1 MSGRPQPPGHD
12 ALPQEAW
19 PAADRA
25 ALERASTGR
34 GPFARTGRA
43 AQWRPATRRSLVG
56 AYARWLGFLLGRGCA
71 LETEAPPDRITSE
84 RMDDYARFLIARC
97 APKTVASYLGQLHM
111 YVRDVWPTR
120 DWRWLCEMQAQQ
132 HRMAD
137 PIRNKAARLVP
148 QRDLLQL
155 GLDLME
161 RAKAISQWDGQ
172 PAGPHHPALV
182 FRDGLMI
189 ATLAMR
195 PLRLSNFLG
204 LQLHRH
210 LTQSPQGWTITL
222 VAGETKT
229 HAALS
234 WPFPQLLVPALELYL
249 EVYRPLLL
257 NMRGPSNH
265 RHPLRP
271 AGAHLWV
278 SRCGT
283 AVTPAAIEKMLER
296 HTPPRF
302 GHYVNAH
309 MFRDC
314 LASSMAD
321 DDPENVRIAA
331 DLLGHR
337 SFQTT
342 QAHYIQANQRVAL
355 GRLAKLIQT
364 RRRAQQARRRQATR
378 RRRGTP

>member
-1 MSGRPQPPGHD
+1 MSRRPQPPGHD
-12 ALPQEAW
+12 ALPPADW
-19 PAADRA
+19 PAADGA
-25 ALERASTGR
+25 ALERASQSGN
-34 GPFARTGRA
+34 PFARTGRA
-43 AQWRPATRRSLVG
+43 ARWRPATRCALVG
-56 AYARWLGFLLGRGCA
+56 AYARWLGFLVGLGCS
-71 LETEAPPDRITSE
+71 LDTEAPPDRITPE
-84 RMDDYARFLIARC
+84 RMECYARFLIARC
-97 APKTVASYLGQLHM
+97 APKTVASYLGQLH
-111 YVRDVWPTR
+111 VFARHVWPSH
-120 DWRWLCEMQAQQ
+120 DWRWLCHMQAQQ

-137 PIRNKAARLVP
+137 PVRNKAARIVP
-148 QRDLLQL
+148 QSELLQL
-155 GLDLME
+155 GLDLMD
-161 RAKAISQWDGQ
+161 KAAAMPVSDDLR
-172 PAGPHHPALV
+172 AGPGHPALV

-210 LTQSPQGWTITL
+210 LTRNAQGWTIA
-222 VAGETKT
+222 VPAAETKN
-229 HAALS
+229 HSALS
-234 WPFPQLLVPALELYL
+234 LQLPELLVPALELYL

-257 NMRGPSNH
+257 DMRGPSSSQ
-265 RHPLRP
+265 HPMRP

-278 SRCGT
+278 TRCGT
-283 AVTPAAIEKMLER
+283 AMTPASMEKLLER

-309 MFRDC
+309 LFRDC

-355 GRLAKLIQT
+355 GRVADLIQD
-364 RRRAQQARRRQATR
+364 RRRAQLVQRRQVGR
-378 RRRGTP
+378 RKGG